1 MTFRTT
7 FRDTRNSRQ
16 IALINLPCPKNAR
29 RIFAIVSTTS
39 IPTSASIIMEASVDP
54 QPPGSR
60 LDADHPEN
68 GDLIPRRNT
77 PAREGADQPHMG
89 RRLRRE
95 GPRPGSP
102 APARGIHEGGQD
114 ARRVPVLPHA
124 AARLGQVWRDTV
136 AVK

>member
-7 FRDTRNSRQ
+7 FRDTRSSRQ
-16 IALINLPCPKNAR
+16 IALIDLPCPKNAR

-68 GDLIPRRNT
+68 GVLIPRRNT
-77 PAREGADQPHMG
+77 MTARSHEQLICTMDLDHI
-89 RRLRRE
+89 RK
-95 GPRPGSP
+95 
-102 APARGIHEGGQD
+102 GIEES
-114 ARRVPVLPHA
+114 VA
-124 AARLGQVWRDTV
+124 AAT
-136 AVK
+136 AF